1 MLCLYRMCER
11 KRDNRL
17 LEDSEREGDMTVT
30 VKLFATFREGRFKE
44 EKRNYPEKTTIGHII
59 EQLELPEDQL
69 GAILLNARHVE
80 KDLILHD
87 GDTLSIF
94 PLVGGG

>member
-1 MLCLYRMCER
+1 
-11 KRDNRL
+11 
-17 LEDSEREGDMTVT
+17 MTVT

-44 EKRNYPEKTTIGHII
+44 ERRSYPDQMTIGQII
-59 EQLELPEDQL
+59 EELELPKAEL
-69 GAILLNARHVE
+69 GAILLNSRHVE
-80 KDLILHD
+80 KDVAMQD